1 MKKLLSLFLTL
12 AIMSS
17 LAMSASAAEP
27 RVINFGNWAGKEVKI
42 VSYWDNTQE
51 LNVLTTQGLYN
62 NCDVTL
68 WSRSD
73 SDIYHNFVIYNHGG
87 GKYSI
92 RCKADS
98 DYAVELYYGSSNL
111 YNCDIYD
118 TTRGPTYIDEQ
129 DYMMYVST
137 LNQYYVFY
145 SLYDAANGSF
155 KLTVSGK
162 AAYNADDVRWTRGGF
177 VSEENGWTLVEV
189 A

>member
-92 RCKADS
+92 RCKANS